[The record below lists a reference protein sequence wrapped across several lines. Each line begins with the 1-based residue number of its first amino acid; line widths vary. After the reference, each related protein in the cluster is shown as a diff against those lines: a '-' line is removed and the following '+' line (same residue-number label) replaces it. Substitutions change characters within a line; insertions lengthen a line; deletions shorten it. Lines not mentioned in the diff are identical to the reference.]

1 MKPAAAGAIPSVAA
15 SFFRKRFERAVALM
29 QRLKK
34 ALRHL
39 RAIQHDAILIVAGA
53 ANKHRPRR
61 VLREGHAAAHFS
73 TLRGFRR
80 KWARQLQSSSDFRL

>member
-1 MKPAAAGAIPSVAA
+1 
-15 SFFRKRFERAVALM
+15 M

-39 RAIQHDAILIVAGA
+39 RAIQHVTILIVAGS

-61 VLREGHAAAHFS
+61 VMHKRQK
-73 TLRGFRR
+73 RR
-80 KWARQLQSSSDFRL
+80 ISAL